1 MTGRPL
7 RVVSLV
13 PSATET
19 LRAWGLDPVGVTR
32 FCEAP
37 DLPPVGGTKNPDI
50 GAIAAL
56 HPDLV
61 VLDREENR
69 REDAEALGAAGLAL
83 HVLHVISLEDVAP
96 SMAALAAAV
105 GRSPVEER
113 GGPSPDPPR
122 PAIPVWV
129 PIWRRPWMAIG
140 AATYGSSLLAA
151 AGFDVRAG
159 GPGKY
164 PVVELDAAA
173 GLGVSWVLAPS
184 EPYPFKERHR
194 AELEAVAPVEL
205 VDGKDVFWWGARTR
219 GALRRLTSL
228 AQRLSAT
235 APGDR

>member
-1 MTGRPL
+1 MTRRRL

-19 LRAWGLDPVGVTR
+19 LRIWGLDPVGVTR

-37 DLPPVGGTKNPDI
+37 DLPAVGGTKNPDI

-69 REDAEALGAAGLAL
+69 REDAEALASEGLAL
-83 HVLHVISLEDVAP
+83 HVLHVTSLEDVAP
-96 SMAALAAAV
+96 SMAALAEAV
-105 GRSPVEER
+105 GRGRSEER
-113 GGPSPDPPR
+113 DAPRPAPPR

-140 AATYGSSLLAA
+140 TGTYGSSLLGA
-151 AGFDVRAG
+151 AGFEVRAG
-159 GPGKY
+159 GAGKY
-164 PVVELDAAA
+164 PEVQLDAVA
-173 GLGVSWVLAPS
+173 GLGVRCVLAPS

-194 AELEAVAPVEL
+194 HELEVVAPVEL
-205 VDGKDVFWWGARTR
+205 VDGKDVFWWGARTP
-219 GALRRLTSL
+219 GALRRLTAL
-228 AQRLSAT
+228 ARRLSAT